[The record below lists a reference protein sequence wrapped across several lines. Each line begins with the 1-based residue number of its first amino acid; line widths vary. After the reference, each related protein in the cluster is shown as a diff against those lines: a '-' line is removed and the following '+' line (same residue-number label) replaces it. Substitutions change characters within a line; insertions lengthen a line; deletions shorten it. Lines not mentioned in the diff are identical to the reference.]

1 MADLSLVCFFHP
13 SMKFPKPI
21 AEIPFKEY
29 PFSIAPDAT
38 VMELMEKVEEFV
50 EDVCREKNEPVSFQ
64 IQVMWNTKNNKK
76 ALNPGDFVKEHFL
89 TGDTFG
95 IHGDIMTA
103 PKEVPPIPEEK
114 KLPVTI
120 LTGFLGA
127 GKTTLLNYILQEQK
141 EKKIAVIENEF
152 GEVPIDDALLNKE
165 KIAMA
170 EKIVVMDNGCM
181 CCTIRGDLLD
191 GLRSIL
197 NEVDKGT
204 HLDQVMIETTGMAD
218 PVPIVRTFMT
228 ADDIGARMRLDGVIT
243 VADARNI
250 TKRLDD
256 QVEDGKVNE
265 AYQQVAFC
273 DKLLLN
279 KLDLVTSEEAIKTKE
294 RLREINAF
302 AKIVPAVRGR
312 VKLSELSNLRAH
324 DMTNFVND
332 EIEKEAVEKEEAHG
346 DGGHGDHGDHG
357 GGHNGHSAHNGHAH
371 DPNCT
376 EDHGHGENGGHSG
389 HSENGGHGH
398 GHVDEHGHVTK
409 KQKSRHDSRVNSMSL
424 VREGELLP
432 AKLSAFMQTLGQ
444 LPPEKG
450 TIFRIKGILAIK
462 NHPFKHVFHAVM
474 DVSDEADA
482 DPWGK
487 DEKRITKI
495 VFIGKALDK
504 TWIREHFE
512 ECFASRREDVAAV

>member
-1 MADLSLVCFFHP
+1 MSQQAETADLFAKWL
-13 SMKFPKPI
+13 
-21 AEIPFKEY
+21 EY
-29 PFSIAPDAT
+29 PFKIGADAT
-38 VMELMEKVEEFV
+38 IMELMEKVEEFV
-50 EDVCREKNEPVSFQ
+50 ELVCTKKGDPVEFQ
-64 IQVMWNTKNNKK
+64 IQVMWNIKNNKK
-76 ALNPGDFVKEHFL
+76 ALNPGDKVKLHFGS
-89 TGDTFG
+89 GDTFG
-95 IHGDIMTA
+95 VHGDMMDA
-103 PKEVPPIPEEK
+103 PKRYPEIPEEK

-152 GEVPIDDALLNKE
+152 GEVPIDDALLSKD
-165 KIAMA
+165 KLAMA
-170 EKIVVMDNGCM
+170 EKVVVMDNGCM
-181 CCTIRGDLLD
+181 CCTVRGDLLD

-197 NEVDKGT
+197 SEVDKGSK
-204 HLDQVMIETTGMAD
+204 LDQVMIETTGMAD

-243 VADARNI
+243 VADAKNI
-250 TKRLDD
+250 LKRLDD
-256 QVEDGKVNE
+256 EVEEGKVNE

-279 KLDLVTSEEAIKTKE
+279 KLDLVSSEEAIKCKE
-294 RLREINAF
+294 RLRDINAF
-302 AKIVPAVRGR
+302 AKIVPSVRGR

-324 DMTNFVND
+324 DMTNFVNT
-332 EIEKEAVEKEEAHG
+332 EIEKEAED
-346 DGGHGDHGDHG
+346 DGGHGGHQGHGGHGGHDHGEG
-357 GGHNGHSAHNGHAH
+357 H

-376 EDHGHGENGGHSG
+376 EDHGHGDSHS
-389 HSENGGHGH
+389 GGHGH
-398 GHVDEHGHVTK
+398 GHGHADEHGHVAK

-432 AKLSAFMQTLGQ
+432 SKLSAFMQSLGQ

-450 TIFRIKGILAIK
+450 TIFRIKGILAVK
-462 NHPFKHVFHAVM
+462 NHPYKHVFHAVM

-482 DPWGK
+482 ERWGP

-504 TWIREHFE
+504 AFIREALE
-512 ECFASRREDVAAV
+512 